1 MEYWVGSVAPTTPPL
16 QYSITPIHP
25 FFLALGPNGSG

>member
-1 MEYWVGSVAPTTPPL
+1 MEYWVGSGLPITPTL

-25 FFLALGPNGSG
+25 FFVALGPNGSG